1 MAVMKIIFTLFTFVF
16 ATALTSR
23 ADVISQTV
31 DFGTIT
37 SGSQF
42 YFNQF
47 NTALGTLTGVTL
59 DWTVNS
65 SIASSSVTNMNS
77 GTVTVTKI
85 GFSNTV
91 DAYLPS
97 VGDTGDLAM
106 EDTKNKSVTLSGS
119 SASRTL
125 TTGHSYNLN
134 SVALGTLTDSSSYAP
149 GDTDFNSFKGT
160 GSVPLYVT
168 NTFGAT
174 VTASG
179 SGVTNSWLTSITGTS
194 TGNLQVTYTYNAA
207 PPPVAPVPEPPSLIL
222 GFGGILGMAAFAFNR
237 RTKNAALELA

>member
-1 MAVMKIIFTLFTFVF
+1 MAAMKIISSLVTILL
-16 ATALTSR
+16 ATALTAR
-23 ADVISQTV
+23 ADVITQTV

-37 SGSQF
+37 GGSQF

-65 SIASSSVTNMNS
+65 SIATSSVTNMNTGS
-77 GTVTVTKI
+77 VTVNKI
-85 GFSNTV
+85 VFTNTV

-97 VGDTGDLAM
+97 VGDTGDLAE
-106 EDTKNKSVTLSGS
+106 EDTKTKTVTPGGTT
-119 SASRTL
+119 ASRTL
-125 TTGHSYNLN
+125 TNGQSYNVN
-134 SVALGTLTDSSSYAP
+134 NVALGTLTASTSYVS

-160 GSVPLYVT
+160 GSVPLYVS

-179 SGVTNSWLTSITGTS
+179 TGAVNSWLTSITGTS
-194 TGNLQVTYTYNAA
+194 TGNLVVTYTYDAA

-222 GFGGILGMAAFAFNR
+222 GFGGILGMAAFAFKR
-237 RTKNAALELA
+237 RPKTAGAEMA

>member
-1 MAVMKIIFTLFTFVF
+1 MKIISTLLTLVF

-65 SIASSSVTNMNS
+65 SIASASVTNMNS
-77 GTVTVTKI
+77 GSVVVSKI
-85 GFSNTV
+85 SFSNTV

-97 VGDTGDLAM
+97 VGDTGNLAM
-106 EDTKNKSVTLSGS
+106 EDIKSKPLTLTGS
-119 SASRTL
+119 TASRTL
-125 TTGHSYNLN
+125 SHGQSYNLSN
-134 SVALGTLTDSSSYAP
+134 ISLGALADSTSYAP

-160 GSVPLYVT
+160 GTVPLYVT

-194 TGNLQVTYTYNAA
+194 TGNLQVTYTYTAA
-207 PPPVAPVPEPPSLIL
+207 PIAPVPEPPSLLL
-222 GFGGILGMAAFAFNR
+222 GFGGILGMAGFAFKR
-237 RTKNAALELA
+237 RTKNSAAALA

>member
-1 MAVMKIIFTLFTFVF
+1 MAVMKIISTLATILL
-16 ATALTSR
+16 ATAFTAK
-23 ADVISQTV
+23 ADVITQTV

-65 SIASSSVTNMNS
+65 SISSASVTNMNT
-77 GTVTVTKI
+77 GTVTVNKI
-85 GFSNTV
+85 VFTNTV
-91 DAYLPS
+91 DGYLPS
-97 VGDTGDLAM
+97 VGDSGNLAE
-106 EDTKNKSVTLSGS
+106 EDTKTKTVTPGGTL
-119 SASRTL
+119 ASRTL
-125 TTGHSYNLN
+125 THGNSYNLSN
-134 SVALGTLTDSSSYAP
+134 IALGTLTASGSYAP

-160 GSVPLYVT
+160 GTVPLYVS

-179 SGVTNSWLTSITGTS
+179 SGVTSSWLTSITGTS
-194 TGNLQVTYTYNAA
+194 TGNLHVTYTYTAGL
-207 PPPVAPVPEPPSLIL
+207 PPVAPVPEPPSLIL
-222 GFGGILGMAAFAFNR
+222 GFGGILGMAAFAFKR
-237 RTKNAALELA
+237 RTKNAALKLA